1 MVQIDSIFDMR
12 YEIQTVSVH
21 RVISRELMTNL
32 HTEDLRPVTSCDTDS
47 NDEHKTKQC
56 VYELTVI
63 C

>member
-1 MVQIDSIFDMR
+1 MR

-21 RVISRELMTNL
+21 GVISEEFMTNL
-32 HTEDLRPVTSCDTDS
+32 HTEDLRAVTWYDTDS